1 MCGMILYHNDLYSLS
16 CVFFLP
22 LGLRKG
28 IKKNPTKLIEYKSYT
43 TTNHERFFLSH
54 IFVNFLF
61 SYISCWKEE
70 KVPYKTNKKLF

>member
-16 CVFFLP
+16 CVFFFTP
-22 LGLRKG
+22 EPSQRD
-28 IKKNPTKLIEYKSYT
+28 KKKPTKLIEYKSYT